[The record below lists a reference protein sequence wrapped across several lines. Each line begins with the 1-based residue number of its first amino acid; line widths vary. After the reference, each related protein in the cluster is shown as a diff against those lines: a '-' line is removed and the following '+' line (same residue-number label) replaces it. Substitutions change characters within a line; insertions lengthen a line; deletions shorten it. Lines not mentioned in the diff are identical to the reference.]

1 MEFRDFVALVW
12 KRRLVVAIV
21 FVVAIALASAY
32 AFTQPKKYKASATIV
47 FTPDPKNGADFLSP
61 DNLSALLGT
70 YAELAKSDQTKAK
83 AATLLGHPLPGSI
96 STSTEQGAGVLG
108 ISGTD
113 TSPQGAA
120 ETARATANAF
130 MQTIAGNGVLIASL
144 VNPPVPPSS
153 PEQPRPKLIIS
164 LAGVLGII
172 AGVLLALAL
181 ESFRRSVESPAELS
195 ELSGLPVI
203 GRLPRERSLRGTNS
217 LVWTSA
223 KMEAAQEA
231 YRALRTNIELLT
243 EGRTS
248 VLQVTSSDPG
258 HGKSTVVA
266 NLGVALGQLG
276 IPTVIV
282 DADLRAPRQHQ
293 IFGLPNGHGLS
304 TLMVLSDAEIA
315 PQPTEWRNLSVLTS
329 GPIPPDPT
337 EMLHIRFR
345 AVLRELRST
354 DQFVLI
360 DSPPILPV
368 SDARLIAPHADG
380 VLLVAAAGMTKTSSF
395 TSALEKLRFAGAQVT
410 GIVMNFAQGDETASA
425 GGYGYGYGHDRF
437 ETSAPRP
444 LRAS

>member
-1 MEFRDFVALVW
+1 VEFRDFLALVW
-12 KRRLVVAIV
+12 KRRVVVAIV
-21 FVVAIALASAY
+21 FVVAIVLSSAY
-32 AFTQPKKYKASATIV
+32 AFSQPKKYQAKATII
-47 FTPDPKNGADFLSP
+47 FTPDPKQGSNFIPAE
-61 DNLSALLGT
+61 NLSSLLST
-70 YAELAKSDQTKAK
+70 YAELTKSDENLNRARSI
-83 AATLLGHPLPGSI
+83 LGRQLPGKVG
-96 STSTEQGAGVLG
+96 TSVAGSGVLDITG
-108 ISGTD
+108 LD

-120 ETARATANAF
+120 DTALAASQGLIQAI
-130 MQTIAGNGVLIASL
+130 QGNGILVPSL
-144 VNPPVPPSS
+144 VNRPVAPTS

-164 LAGVLGII
+164 LAAVLGLI

-181 ESFRRSVESPAELS
+181 ESFRRSVETPAELS
-195 ELSGLPVI
+195 DMSGLPVI
-203 GRLPRERSLRGTNS
+203 GRLPRERALARSGNW
-217 LVWTSA
+217 LVWGSA
-223 KMEAAQEA
+223 KMTGAQEA

-243 EGRTS
+243 EARTS

-258 HGKSTVVA
+258 QGKSTVIA

-304 TLMVLSDAEIA
+304 TLMVLSDAEIV

-345 AVLRELRST
+345 SILRELRSQE
-354 DQFVLI
+354 QFVLI

-380 VLLVAAAGMTKTSSF
+380 VLLVAASGMTKMSSF
-395 TSALEKLRFAGAQVT
+395 SAALEKLRFAGAQVI
-410 GIVMNFAQGDETASA
+410 GIVMNFAQGDDENT

-437 ETSAPRP
+437 ETSAPRS
-444 LRAS
+444 LRAG

>member
-1 MEFRDFVALVW
+1 MEFRDFLALVW

-21 FVVAIALASAY
+21 FVAAIGLAAIYS
-32 AFTQPKKYKASATIV
+32 FSQHKEYKSTATII

-61 DNLSALLGT
+61 DNLNALLGT
-70 YAELAKSDQTKAK
+70 YSELAKSDQTKAK
-83 AATLLGHPLPGSI
+83 AAADLGHKLPGSI
-96 STSTEQGAGVLG
+96 STSTVTGSGVLG

-120 ETARATANAF
+120 DTARATAGAL
-130 MQTIAGNGVLIASL
+130 METIAGNGVLIASL
-144 VNPPVPPSS
+144 VNTPVAPRTAVS
-153 PEQPRPKLIIS
+153 PRPKLIIS
-164 LAGVLGII
+164 MAGVLGLI

-181 ESFRRSVESPAELS
+181 ESFRRSVETPAELS
-195 ELSGLPVI
+195 DMSGLPVI
-203 GRLPRERSLRGTNS
+203 GRLPRERALRGTNS

-223 KMEAAQEA
+223 KMETAQEA

-243 EGRTS
+243 EARTS

-258 HGKSTVVA
+258 HGKSTVIA
-266 NLGVALGQLG
+266 NLGIALGQLG

-304 TLMVLSDAEIA
+304 TLMVLSEAEVT

-345 AVLRELRST
+345 SVLRELRSQE
-354 DQFVLI
+354 QFVLI

-368 SDARLIAPHADG
+368 SDARLISPHADA
-380 VLLVAAAGMTKTSSF
+380 VLLVAASGMTRMSSF
-395 TSALEKLRFAGAQVT
+395 ASALEKLRFAGANVL
-410 GIVMNFAQGDETASA
+410 GIVMNFAQGDDDTT

-437 ETSAPRP
+437 ETSAPRT

>member
-1 MEFRDFVALVW
+1 MEFRDFLALVW

-21 FVVAIALASAY
+21 FAVAIVLSSVY
-32 AFTQPKKYKASATIV
+32 AFSQPKQYKAKATII
-47 FTPDPKNGADFLSP
+47 FTPDKTQGTDFIP
-61 DNLSALLGT
+61 ADNLTALLST
-70 YAELAKSDQTKAK
+70 YAELTKSDENL
-83 AATLLGHPLPGSI
+83 ATARGILGRTLPGKV
-96 STSTEQGAGVLG
+96 STSVAGSGVLE

-113 TSPQGAA
+113 TDPQGAA
-120 ETARATANAF
+120 DTALAASQALIK
-130 MQTIAGNGVLIASL
+130 TIQGNGILLPSL
-144 VNPPVPPSS
+144 VNRPVAPRS

-164 LAGVLGII
+164 LAAVLGLI

-181 ESFRRSVESPAELS
+181 ESFRRSVETPAELS
-195 ELSGLPVI
+195 DMSGLPVI
-203 GRLPRERSLRGTNS
+203 GRLPRERALARGNNW
-217 LVWTSA
+217 LVWGSA
-223 KMEAAQEA
+223 KMTGAQEA

-243 EGRTS
+243 EARTS

-258 HGKSTVVA
+258 QGKSTVIA
-266 NLGVALGQLG
+266 NLGIALGQLG

-345 AVLRELRST
+345 SILRELRSQE
-354 DQFVLI
+354 QFVLI

-380 VLLVAAAGMTKTSSF
+380 VLLVAASGMTKMSSF
-395 TSALEKLRFAGAQVT
+395 SAALEKLRFTGAQVI
-410 GIVMNFAQGDETASA
+410 GIVMNFAQGDDENA

-437 ETSAPRP
+437 ETSAPRS
-444 LRAS
+444 LRAG